1 MLLLGKVFTDAD
13 FHSNV
18 SRQPLVVLLFSENIT
33 LFPFLFPREKSA
45 LRPAVAF
52 LYLACL
58 HPQLLD
64 EEKPKK
70 IRGHKCTCKFLLP
83 FIVEPSAA

>member
-1 MLLLGKVFTDAD
+1 MLI

-18 SRQPLVVLLFSENIT
+18 SRQPFVVLMFSENIT

-45 LRPAVAF
+45 LRLAVAF
-52 LYLACL
+52 LYLASL
-58 HPQLLD
+58 HPQLPD

-70 IRGHKCTCKFLLP
+70 VGGHKCTCKLLLP
-83 FIVEPSAA
+83 FVAELSAA